1 MCYQSEICELE
12 RTRESMA
19 RELVDLSNKK
29 DELADRLSTMGDL
42 KKQYDV
48 GYDAFFLIFNNILNS
63 ILNFSRQINKGKYAY
78 NLIKIIVLVYARY
91 SGAHE

>member
-1 MCYQSEICELE
+1 
-12 RTRESMA
+12 MA

-29 DELADRLSTMGDL
+29 DELADRLSAMGDL